1 MRKPGWFTPQIPGL
15 FCKRAD
21 GDWDYFPF
29 GRFGRG
35 YRVRAF
41 DKDDLCDALFRF
53 QFALVVILGLVFVAK
68 EIAIAYIGGSAG
80 DGAAGNTARTALSL
94 VAFVGVAVLGIL
106 LLRWYVRGVV
116 KVLPL
121 AETRLTRAEAYLLW
135 AARFPKLLILLCAVV
150 CPVGFVGILI
160 GIWHVMRAGD
170 WRDVPGLLFIAAVW
184 GFGSWYYVQTWRHR
198 PK

>member
-1 MRKPGWFTPQIPGL
+1 MRKPRWLTQQVLGL
-15 FCKRAD
+15 FRERAD

-41 DKDDLCDALFRF
+41 DKDDLWNALFHL
-53 QFALVVILGLVFVAK
+53 QIALIVSLSLVFAAA
-68 EIAIAYIGGSAG
+68 EIAISYIGGSAG
-80 DGAAGNTARTALSL
+80 DGTAGNEARTALSL
-94 VAFVGVAVLGIL
+94 IAFVGVVALGIL
-106 LLRWYVRGVV
+106 LLHWYVGRLV
-116 KVLPL
+116 KGFPL
-121 AETRLTRAEAYLLW
+121 AETQLTRAEAYRLW
-135 AARFPKLLILLCAVV
+135 AARFPKLFILLCAVV

-184 GFGSWYYVQTWRHR
+184 GFGSWYYVQTWRHC